1 MDHFKENVLKRTI
14 VKHARKTAGDVL
26 LGAGPGIDAAVMKDG
41 MVMAIGTAESKEPAA
56 GMSVCELALLRAANN
71 LFTKCDAVQ
80 CVTMTLLAG
89 KEVDEETIRLSM
101 ISLEEALTGMGAS
114 LVHGDSRISEAL
126 SPDGTIVTI
135 TAFGFGRDSASEF
148 EKISAGDRIV
158 LTGYPGRYR
167 AYNMAVTDKDL
178 LRKQFPKS
186 IIDSLNE
193 VSVNEFSSQ
202 SACRIA
208 RQNNVSFI
216 HDISF
221 GGLYRALYNISEFA
235 GLGVSIQHEN
245 VPVMQEITE
254 LSELCN
260 EDPYTWDGQGSVLIA
275 ASPDNAEELIKN
287 LKAEGIVAADIGCFT
302 SEKKKVIK
310 YNHSEMERYINL

>member
-1 MDHFKENVLKRTI
+1 
-14 VKHARKTAGDVL
+14 
-26 LGAGPGIDAAVMKDG
+26 

-71 LFTKCDAVQ
+71 LFTKCDTLEY
-80 CVTMTLLAG
+80 VTMTLLAG
-89 KEVDEETIRLSM
+89 NEVDEESIRLSM

-135 TAFGFGRDSASEF
+135 TAIGFGRDSASEF
-148 EKISAGDRIV
+148 EKISAGDSIV

-178 LRKQFPKS
+178 LQKQFPKS

-221 GGLYRALYNISEFA
+221 GGLYRALYNISEYA
-235 GLGVSIQHEN
+235 GLGVSIQHEA
-245 VPVMQEITE
+245 VPVMQEIIE
-254 LSELCN
+254 LSEFCN
-260 EDPYTWDGQGSVLIA
+260 EDPYTWDSQGSVLIA

-310 YNHSEMERYINL
+310 YIHSEMERYINL

>member
-14 VKHARKTAGDVL
+14 VKHARKNAGDVL

-41 MVMAIGTAESKEPAA
+41 MVMAIGTAESKEPTA

-71 LFTKCDAVQ
+71 LFTKCDTLEY
-80 CVTMTLLAG
+80 VTMTLLAG
-89 KEVDEETIRLSM
+89 NEVDEESIRLSM

-114 LVHGDSRISEAL
+114 LVHGDSRISKAL
-126 SPDGTIVTI
+126 SPDGIVATIS
-135 TAFGFGRDSASEF
+135 AFGFGKNAAPEP
-148 EKISAGDRIV
+148 EKISTGDRIV

-167 AYNMAVTDKDL
+167 AYNISVSEKDYL
-178 LRKQFPKS
+178 HKQFPEP
-186 IIDSLNE
+186 ITDALTA
-193 VSVNEFSSQ
+193 VSPDEFSAQ

-208 RQNNVSFI
+208 RLNNAGFI

-221 GGLYRALYNISEFA
+221 GGLYRALYNISEYA
-235 GLGVSIQHEN
+235 GLGVSIQHEA
-245 VPVMQEITE
+245 VPVMQEIIE
-254 LSELCN
+254 LSEFCN
-260 EDPYTWDGQGSVLIA
+260 EDPYTWDSQGSVLIVVG
-275 ASPDNAEELIKN
+275 PDNAEELIKN